1 MTEQAAPLD
10 RIVSTGVARKVD
22 DLGRIVL
29 PVELRR
35 VFNIRPGDAL
45 QIAVDGG
52 DILLRKV
59 EARCVFCNGDEAL
72 GPYRGKQVCAP
83 CADALR
89 AQRGAQP
96 HGDVVDPPLGDVKLG
111 GHGR

>member
-1 MTEQAAPLD
+1 MTEQASPLE
-10 RIVSTGVARKVD
+10 RIISTGVSRKVD

-35 VFNIRPGDAL
+35 VFNIRSGDEL

-59 EARCVFCNGDEAL
+59 EARCVFCDGGDGL
-72 GPYRGKQVCAP
+72 RPYRGKQVCTE
-83 CADALR
+83 CTEGL
-89 AQRGAQP
+89 GAESQ
-96 HGDVVDPPLGDVKLG
+96 GDVVDAPLGDAKLG
-111 GHGR
+111 GHGH